1 MQGSLT
7 SSTFELR
14 ASNTKLQTQLNAL
27 QLQLAETEAQLQ
39 QEQIQREVTG
49 ERSLEQAKRA
59 AAVNVEIVKANNILK
74 QQLRVKAEEDRLLI
88 ARLQAQLNDFHA
100 SQQAHSISLQEPAA
114 LSLSA
119 WQANEY
125 LTGSQHESMSQSV
138 ATFIADR
145 TQLETVSPHTSPPK
159 LNSRAAQKA
168 EHIPACHQLH
178 SDGHGNA
185 SRSEATGSTTQLSTA
200 SGSTTHGSQQEGV
213 LPRTDRAGDAITGS
227 RSRCTTAMQPSET
240 EHSRGLQ
247 QIWNSMARTPLA
259 VPSPRAVASSLS
271 QASVASSAA
280 DLPDQQS
287 GCGAEPFSDPTGR
300 GVGPSVSSSTST
312 GAAAETDTAASEQH
326 QVPSEN
332 DTDGTDADTP
342 VRYEQRRS
350 GRTKPR
356 VVYQEPKLRTK
367 LRQGDA
373 FTFGIA
379 ESTPRSAMRRKRVMP
394 RQKANLESPNK
405 TCAAVS
411 VLKQQ
416 PRGLVLVEGLYS
428 AERTAAAATAEAAV
442 ADLLDAAA
450 ACLGTN
456 LGLIGAPAITR
467 LPCSAGWRMGLLLR
481 LTAEASGLCLGIGSR
496 TGAAGLM
503 ASMQMVIRPS
513 LLRVGMG
520 CAEPVQR
527 SCKARMEQQGAAAGL
542 GVLPLGPVQAHVVW
556 PLHDEQPSASSA
568 GYQAL
573 LDPWLAR
580 FR

>member
-1 MQGSLT
+1 M
-7 SSTFELR
+7 
-14 ASNTKLQTQLNAL
+14 
-27 QLQLAETEAQLQ
+27 
-39 QEQIQREVTG
+39 
-49 ERSLEQAKRA
+49 
-59 AAVNVEIVKANNILK
+59 
-74 QQLRVKAEEDRLLI
+74 
-88 ARLQAQLNDFHA
+88 
-100 SQQAHSISLQEPAA
+100 
-114 LSLSA
+114 SLSA

-185 SRSEATGSTTQLSTA
+185 SRSEATGESADVSTTRFALTAVQTGHKTQMHLDLSAHSGSTTQLSTA

-342 VRYEQRRS
+342 VR
-350 GRTKPR
+350 
-356 VVYQEPKLRTK
+356 
-367 LRQGDA
+367 
-373 FTFGIA
+373 
-379 ESTPRSAMRRKRVMP
+379 
-394 RQKANLESPNK
+394 
-405 TCAAVS
+405 
-411 VLKQQ
+411 
-416 PRGLVLVEGLYS
+416 
-428 AERTAAAATAEAAV
+428 
-442 ADLLDAAA
+442 
-450 ACLGTN
+450 
-456 LGLIGAPAITR
+456 
-467 LPCSAGWRMGLLLR
+467 
-481 LTAEASGLCLGIGSR
+481 
-496 TGAAGLM
+496 
-503 ASMQMVIRPS
+503 
-513 LLRVGMG
+513 
-520 CAEPVQR
+520 
-527 SCKARMEQQGAAAGL
+527 
-542 GVLPLGPVQAHVVW
+542 
-556 PLHDEQPSASSA
+556 
-568 GYQAL
+568 
-573 LDPWLAR
+573 
-580 FR
+580 